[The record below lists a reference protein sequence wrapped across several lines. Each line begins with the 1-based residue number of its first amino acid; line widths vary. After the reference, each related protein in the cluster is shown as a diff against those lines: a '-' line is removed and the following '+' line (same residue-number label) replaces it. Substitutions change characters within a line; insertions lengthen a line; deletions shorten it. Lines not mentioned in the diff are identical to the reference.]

1 MARTG
6 RPFELIPFPL
16 LELRT
21 VRDRVEVRLLKDHV
35 GEEVTVGGWC
45 YNSRGS
51 KNVKFLELRDGSGT
65 VQCVF
70 GGSSTINNAF
80 ERFDEITQETSLY
93 VTGVVTKHPK
103 REGVYEIDAR
113 DFEIIQKAV
122 DYPIT
127 PKEHGT
133 EFLFDRRHLHLRS
146 SQPHAIIRVRHR
158 IIKAIRDYFDS
169 HGFTLL
175 DSPILTANA
184 GEGTSNL
191 FSTEYFDMGNAYLA
205 QTGQLYGEAGAMSF
219 GKVYTFGP
227 TFRAEQSKTR
237 RHLTEFWMVEPEVA
251 FLDLEGDMNLAEDF
265 LCYIVECVLADC
277 GAELATLKRDVTK
290 LESVKKPF
298 PRITYTEAVEIL
310 RSKGR
315 EFTWGEDFGA
325 PDETLVSEDYDRP
338 VIITHYPTVFKA
350 FYMKRDPDNPE
361 VVKAMDI
368 IAPEGYGEI
377 IGGSQRED
385 DVELLKERIEHEK
398 LPMDVF
404 EWYLDLRRYG
414 SVPHAGFGMG
424 LERMVAWMCGLDHI
438 RETIPFPRTIA
449 RLTP

>member
-1 MARTG
+1 M
-6 RPFELIPFPL
+6 
-16 LELRT
+16 
-21 VRDRVEVRLLKDHV
+21 RDRVEVRSLKDHV
-35 GEEVTVGGWC
+35 GEEVTVAGWC
-45 YNSRGS
+45 YKTRGS
-51 KNVKFLELRDGSGT
+51 KNVKFLQLRDGSGT

-70 GGSSTINNAF
+70 GVGSTVDNAF
-80 ERFDEITQETSLY
+80 ERFDEITQESSLY

-113 DFEIIQKAV
+113 NFELIQKAV

-127 PKEHGT
+127 PKEHGI

-146 SQPHAIIRVRHR
+146 SRPHAIIRVRHR

-184 GEGTSNL
+184 GEGTSTL
-191 FSTEYFDMGNAYLA
+191 FATPYFDFGNAYLA
-205 QTGQLYGEAGAMSF
+205 QTGQLYGEAGAMAF
-219 GKVYTFGP
+219 GKIYTFGP
-227 TFRAEQSKTR
+227 TFRAEKSKTR

-251 FLDLEGDMNLAEDF
+251 FMDLEGDMALAEDF
-265 LCYIVECVLADC
+265 LCYIVECVLGDC
-277 GAELATLKRDVTK
+277 REDLATLERDVTK

-298 PRITYTEAVEIL
+298 PRVTYTEAVEIL
-310 RSKGR
+310 RRKGR
-315 EFTWGEDFGA
+315 EFTWGDDFGA
-325 PDETLVSEDYDRP
+325 PDETLVSEDFDRP
-338 VIITHYPTVFKA
+338 VIITHYPTAIKA

-361 VVKAMDI
+361 VVKAMDV

-385 DVELLKERIEHEK
+385 DIELLRERIEHEK

-404 EWYLDLRRYG
+404 EWYLDLRRFG

-424 LERMVAWMCGLDHI
+424 LERMVAWVCGLEHI
-438 RETIPFPRTIA
+438 REAIPFPRTIV

>member
-1 MARTG
+1 VK
-6 RPFELIPFPL
+6 E
-16 LELRT
+16 
-21 VRDRVEVRLLKDHV
+21 RVEISSLKDHV
-35 GEEVTVGGWC
+35 GQEVTVGGWA
-45 YNSRGS
+45 YNTRAS
-51 KNVKFLELRDGSGT
+51 KNVKFLELRDGSGM

-70 GGSSTINNAF
+70 GTDAANNAF
-80 ERFDEITQETSLY
+80 ERFDEITQESSLY
-93 VTGVVTKHPK
+93 VTGLVVAHPK
-103 REGVYEIDAR
+103 KQDVYEIHATG
-113 DFEIIQKAV
+113 FEFLQRAV

-127 PKEHGT
+127 PKEHGI

-146 SQPHAIIRVRHR
+146 SRPYNIIRVRHR

-184 GEGTSNL
+184 GEGTSTL
-191 FSTEYFDMGNAYLA
+191 FATPYFDFGHAYLA
-205 QTGQLYGEAGAMSF
+205 QTGQLYGEAGAMAF

-227 TFRAEQSKTR
+227 TFRAEKSKTR
-237 RHLTEFWMVEPEVA
+237 RHLTEFWMIEPEVA
-251 FLDLEGDMNLAEDF
+251 FMDLEGDMNLAEDF

-277 GAELATLKRDVTK
+277 RAELEK
-290 LESVKKPF
+290 LERDISKLETVKKPF

-310 RSKGR
+310 RKKGR
-315 EFTWGEDFGA
+315 EFTWGDDFGA
-325 PDETLVSEDYDRP
+325 PDETLVSEDFDRP
-338 VIITHYPTVFKA
+338 IIITHYPTAIKA

-361 VVKAMDI
+361 VVKAMDV

-385 DVELLKERIEHEK
+385 DLELLRERIEHEK
-398 LPMDVF
+398 LPMEVF

-414 SVPHAGFGMG
+414 SVPHAGFGLG
-424 LERMVAWMCGLDHI
+424 LERVVAWICGLEHI
-438 RETIPFPRTIA
+438 REAIPFPRTIV